1 MIYIDKTISTPLNR
15 QIYNCI
21 VDSILSNHYKP
32 FEKLP
37 ATRKLAMELSVSR
50 NTVILA
56 YQQLLSEGY
65 ITSLVGSGYMIS
77 DIATMNAWMEEKK
90 MHFSP
95 TIQKKPKAMPYNF
108 TYGNIDNHNFPYS
121 LWKKSL
127 LHALEYMENQPF
139 SKYPNYKGEPMLQTN
154 IASYLHQARG
164 ITCDP
169 SQIIITSGH
178 QFSMKMIATLFQV
191 TGKRLAFEN
200 PGYDGTR
207 KVFEHFNYTILPIP
221 VEKNGVDTQ
230 YLNSIQADLLYLTPS
245 HQFPT
250 GSVLPIK
257 KRLQVIQWAHENN
270 SYIIEDDYD
279 SELRYYTPP
288 IPSMCSLDS
297 LNKTIYAGTFSKTL
311 LASIR
316 VAYLVL
322 PHSLLP
328 LFHQYYANYN
338 SSVSVLIQLAL
349 ADFISCGN
357 YERHLNRLRTTY
369 KKKQKELLHALY
381 QIFGKHIT
389 IIGDLAG
396 IHFLIL
402 LDTHLS
408 SDELIRRAA
417 ELGIEM
423 KGASNYYLAPLS
435 CPKNM
440 LLLGYSCIP
449 SEKYLELF
457 TQLAKAWNIR

>member
-1 MIYIDKTISTPLNR
+1 MIYIDKTNPTPLNR
-15 QIYNCI
+15 QIYNSI
-21 VDSILSNHYKP
+21 VDSILSKQYKP

-37 ATRKLAMELSVSR
+37 ATRKLALDLSVSR
-50 NTVILA
+50 NTVVLA

-77 DIATMNAWMEEKK
+77 DIAILNDWQEGKK
-90 MHFSP
+90 KICPS
-95 TIQKKPKAMPYNF
+95 IKQKKQKSLPYDF
-108 TYGNIDNHNFPYS
+108 TYGNIDNFNFPYS

-127 LHALEYMENQPF
+127 LHALEYMENQSF
-139 SKYPNYKGEPMLQTN
+139 SRYPNCEGEPMLQTT
-154 IASYLHQARG
+154 IAAYLHRARG

-178 QFSMKMIATLFQV
+178 QFSMEMIATLFQASK
-191 TGKRLAFEN
+191 KRLALEN

-207 KVFEHFNYTILPIP
+207 KVFENYNYTILPVP
-221 VEKNGVDTQ
+221 VEKNGVDTN
-230 YLNSIQADLLYLTPS
+230 YLHSLQADLLYLTPS

-250 GSVLPIK
+250 GFVLPIN
-257 KRLQVIQWAHENN
+257 KRLQVIQWAHDNN

-297 LNKTIYAGTFSKTL
+297 LGKTIYAGTFSKTL
-311 LASIR
+311 LASLR
-316 VAYLVL
+316 VAYIVL
-322 PHSLLP
+322 PQSLLP
-328 LFHQYYANYN
+328 LFYQYYTDYN

-369 KKKQKELLHALY
+369 KKKQKEFLATLNH
-381 QIFGKHIT
+381 IFGNRIT

-402 LDTHLS
+402 LDTYLS
-408 SDELIRRAA
+408 SEELISRAR

-423 KGASNYYLAPLS
+423 KDASKYYIAPLS

-449 SEKYLELF
+449 SEKYTQLF
-457 TQLAKAWNIR
+457 TQLAKAWDIL